1 MVRRRILLGTAAAST
16 LAMPA
21 LLRAQEPPKMR
32 LSLDTSATHTR
43 TMQMMALAQ
52 ELEKVA
58 SGKIKVEVFHS
69 AQLFRDRD
77 VGKALRQGGAEMG
90 VPGPWNLTGIEA
102 NLDITQS
109 PAFYGRSAIEV
120 YKVIDGDVG
129 RALNAMLGKKLG
141 VHVVGK
147 WLDLGASH
155 TFSTSKPLN
164 GPNDL
169 KGLKIRTSGGAGQM
183 VRVKFFEGIP
193 NFTAWPD
200 VPLALSQGT
209 FDGLFTTNESVKS
222 AKLWDSGVKYGLQDQ
237 QFFAQ
242 YIPMVSESFWN
253 KIGPDLQKIITD
265 TWAAKIDGWRSDMA
279 ASQAESAEIMKKAG
293 VKLVVPDDAALE
305 ATRKRL
311 MTTQDAV
318 IKELKLD
325 AALVA
330 QANAAL
336 GMSGKS

>member
-1 MVRRRILLGTAAAST
+1 MLRRTMLGGTAASVV
-16 LAMPA
+16 AMPA
-21 LLRAQEPPKMR
+21 LVRAQEPIKMR

-43 TMQMMALAQ
+43 TMQMTAFAQ
-52 ELEKVA
+52 ELEKLA

-102 NLDITQS
+102 NLDITQAPS
-109 PAFYGRSAIEV
+109 FYGRPAEDI
-120 YKVIDGDVG
+120 YKVIDGEVG
-129 RALNAMLGKKLG
+129 KALNDMLEKKLG
-141 VHVVGK
+141 VHVLGK
-147 WLDLGASH
+147 WLDLGAAH

-164 GPNDL
+164 GPDDL

-183 VRVKFFEGIP
+183 IRVKFFEGVP

-209 FDGLFTTNESVKS
+209 FDALFTTNESVKS
-222 AKLWDSGVKYGLQDQ
+222 AKLWDSGVKYSLQDY

-242 YIPMVSESFWN
+242 YIPMVSEAFW
-253 KIGPDLQKIITD
+253 KKLGPDLQKTV
-265 TWAAKIDGWRSDMA
+265 TTAWASKIDGWRKDMA
-279 ASQAESAEIMKKAG
+279 ESQAEAAEIMKKNN
-293 VKLVVPDDAALE
+293 VKLVVPDAATIE

-311 MTTQDAV
+311 MATQDAV
-318 IKELKLD
+318 VKELKLD
-325 AALVA
+325 PALVEK
-330 QANAAL
+330 ANAAF
-336 GMSGKS
+336 GASGKS